1 MKVGIL
7 ALFLTLAAAGLTP
20 AAAGDRAA
28 ATAVRIGQH
37 GLETRLVVDLS
48 TAVSYRL
55 FRLSNP
61 DRVAIDFAD
70 IDWRVGGPP
79 RLAGKGAVESV
90 RFGALQPGLSRIVLD
105 LAAGVRVKDSFLLP
119 PGSGF
124 PHRLVLDFVPVDV
137 AANAVA
143 VPVRPASEPPLPPP
157 PRQRAATVATASAPA
172 ASSAAPSVA
181 VPRMKPRRVPPR
193 VIVIDAGHGGPDPGT
208 IGSSGTREKD
218 IVLTTA
224 RQIRDRLAAAGRYKV
239 VLTRDRDTYLKLRD
253 RVRIGRQ
260 QGADLFISLH
270 ADAHP
275 VRGTRGVS
283 VYTLSEKA
291 SDAEAGALAEKEN
304 KSDIIAG
311 FDLSEENVEVAN
323 ILIELAQRETMN
335 RSAVF
340 ANVLIRELGLRVAL
354 LRRSHRF
361 AGFAVL
367 KAPDVPSVLIE
378 LGYLSNHK
386 EEKLLRSQAHRDKI
400 ADAVVEAVEDYFAG
414 QARLARS

>member
-1 MKVGIL
+1 MRVSIL
-7 ALFLTLAAAGLTP
+7 ALFLTFAVAGLAP
-20 AAAGDRAA
+20 AVAGDGPAV
-28 ATAVRIGQH
+28 TAVRIGQH
-37 GLETRLVVDLS
+37 GLETRFVVDLS
-48 TAVSYRL
+48 AAVSYRV

-70 IDWRVGGPP
+70 IDWRLAGPP
-79 RLAGKGAVESV
+79 RLTGKGAIDSV
-90 RFGALQPGLSRIVLD
+90 RFGQLHPGLSRIVLD
-105 LAAGVRVKDSFLLP
+105 LAAGMRMKDSFLLP
-119 PGSGF
+119 PASGF
-124 PHRLVLDFVPVDV
+124 PHRLVFDFVPVD
-137 AANAVA
+137 
-143 VPVRPASEPPLPPP
+143 PATNEGPAHASSPGYASPPP
-157 PRQRAATVATASAPA
+157 PSPPRARAATVATA
-172 ASSAAPSVA
+172 A
-181 VPRMKPRRVPPR
+181 VPMPRMKPRRAAPR

-224 RQIRDRLAAAGRYKV
+224 FQIRDRLAASGRYEV

-253 RVRIGRQ
+253 RVRIGREH
-260 QGADLFISLH
+260 GADLFISLH

-311 FDLSEENVEVAN
+311 YDLSDENIEVAN
-323 ILIELAQRETMN
+323 ILIDLAQRETMN

-340 ANVLIRELGLRVAL
+340 ANALIRELGLRVML
-354 LRRSHRF
+354 LRRTHRF

-378 LGYLSNHK
+378 LGYLSNKK
-386 EEKLLRSQAHRDKI
+386 EEKLLRSKAHRDKI
-400 ADAVVEAVEDYFAG
+400 ADAILEAVGDYFAG